1 MIKTPALA
9 AYGFTA
15 FPLAALTLPVYIFLP
30 TFYAQNLGIG
40 FATVGFML
48 LLARSWD
55 VMSDLL
61 AGILS
66 DKYSL
71 FIGRRKGWVIA
82 GAPLLLISTWFLL
95 IPPPAIGPVYL
106 LIWSVLLYTGWSFM
120 ILPLNAMGAEL
131 SHDYNERTK
140 IAAWREGATV
150 AGVLSALALIASFG
164 AVQNEQAAL
173 ALKIIAFI
181 VLILT
186 PLSLI
191 FFIWKVPEP
200 KNLKNQKIDYKK
212 SISVIWENAPFK
224 KLIVAY
230 IINGLANGLP
240 ATLFLVFVEQG
251 LDMQEEAGP
260 LLFIY
265 FLCGVLSVPF
275 WSWLSTKYGKH
286 KVWCYAML
294 WACAFFLLVPFVSTG
309 DYWLFLAICIL
320 TGFSLG
326 ADLVLP
332 ASMQA
337 DVVDI
342 DTAESGQQR
351 TGLYFAFWGMATK
364 ISLALAAGIA
374 FPLLEWS
381 NMGLLVPLYALVPIA
396 LKLVSIWIMW
406 SHKLNENSVNQ
417 TQKKIQN
424 LWSS

>member
-1 MIKTPALA
+1 MIKTPALT

-15 FPLAALTLPVYIFLP
+15 LPLAALTLPVYIFLP
-30 TFYAQNLGIG
+30 TFYAQNLGLG
-40 FATVGFML
+40 FATVGFIL

-55 VMSDLL
+55 VFSDLL

-66 DKYSL
+66 DKYNL
-71 FIGRRKGWVIA
+71 FIGRRKGWIIA
-82 GAPLLLISTWFLL
+82 GAPLLLISAWFVL
-95 IPPPAIGPVYL
+95 IPTQGAGPLYL
-106 LIWSVLLYTGWSFM
+106 LIWSTLLYTGWSFM

-131 SHDYNERTK
+131 SKDYNERTK

-164 AVQNEQAAL
+164 AAEDNQAGF

-186 PLSLI
+186 PLSL
-191 FFIWKVPEP
+191 FFFLLNVPEP
-200 KNLKNQKIDYKK
+200 EVINKKNINYKR
-212 SISVIWENAPFK
+212 SMRVIYENAPFK
-224 KLIVAY
+224 RLIVAY
-230 IINGLANGLP
+230 IINGLANALP
-240 ATLFLVFVEQG
+240 ATLFLVFVEHG
-251 LDMQEEAGP
+251 LGMKEEAGP

-265 FLCGVLSVPF
+265 FLCGVISVPF
-275 WSWLSTKYGKH
+275 WTWLSKKHGKH
-286 KVWCYAML
+286 KVWCFSMI
-294 WACAFFLLVPFVSTG
+294 WACAFFLLVPLVNTG
-309 DYWLFLAICIL
+309 DYLLFLAICIL

-342 DTAESGQQR
+342 DTAQSGQQR

-381 NMGLLVPLYALVPIA
+381 DMKLLVPLYALIPIM
-396 LKLVSIWIMW
+396 LKLISIWIMW
-406 SHKLNENSVNQ
+406 SHTLNEHSVNE
-417 TQKKIQN
+417 TQERIKK